1 MVIIVMTLIQTP
13 RYDNRLE
20 RRVFDA
26 VRKGNINTVSA
37 LMAEHGPQRILSM
50 EMVSVAYSNT
60 VSALMTEHGPQRILS
75 MEMLTFATAGGSVC
89 AKCLFLTK
97 LVHH

>member
-1 MVIIVMTLIQTP
+1 MTLIQTP